1 MLAHLPRTGP
11 GRYHFAEPTARNVL
25 ARRWQSRL
33 AIESGSPGM
42 QVMTACVAGV
52 VALRRRQAG
61 FQRMARTC
69 LGPTAAWD
77 TTGGPA
83 VQQLSG
89 GGGGGP
95 DVVPG
100 HVNRVIWMCWTG
112 NNPIPPHLQL
122 CVKTIQRNSNLP
134 VVIITPSN
142 LLQYVPNPHPAY
154 SYLHLQHRADY
165 LRCRLLHQY
174 GGIYLDM
181 DTIVLRDLSGLFDL
195 LHSYDAVGYDG
206 SQWGELIGISDMGP
220 FRPFSDITS
229 QWYNTIQGKLD
240 QALGQLQQQNVYP
253 FYWQEILRDIFVPI
267 SVAYRD
273 RVTAALQAYN
283 PEKEELWSVGSAQ
296 DLLGA
301 QLAQKHLLILNNS
314 KYGSELVS
322 LTEEQLLNG
331 PAVLSQIWRQAL
343 GLTQNDE
350 PAAVRTHEPPL
361 HEQGMQQGRTANAAS
376 GLPLTVGVGTC
387 QVHTECQVPPDMM
400 ETFKQIG
407 APGHFL
413 ISVQDQLDWAFKAGC
428 RLVDTAQR
436 YGNEDGVGK
445 AVRKAIEEGTIRR
458 DELFI
463 TTKIEVKNMGY
474 ETTLRS
480 FEESRIALQLDQVD
494 LLLLHFPPA
503 PELRQ
508 ETWAAMEQLVK
519 EGKVKHIGV
528 ANHSERHI
536 EDLMAYAQI
545 PPAVNQIEIHPY
557 HAQFQLANFCI
568 QRGIAVMGYSP
579 LGGRGAAGKDT
590 GVTDDLLSD
599 PTILEVA
606 RAYGKTPAQVILRW
620 ALQRGI
626 TPIPKAASPE
636 RLSENLSALLFELAD
651 ADMDKISGLDRG
663 QFVVCDV
670 QRLA

>member
-11 GRYHFAEPTARNVL
+11 GRCHLAEPAARNVL
-25 ARRWQSRL
+25 VRRWRSNMATQSG
-33 AIESGSPGM
+33 APAM
-42 QVMTACVAGV
+42 QVMTACVAGT

-61 FQRMARTC
+61 FHRVTRTC
-69 LGPTAAWD
+69 LGPTPAWD
-77 TTGGPA
+77 STGGPA
-83 VQQLSG
+83 VQQLLGDSAG
-89 GGGGGP
+89 GLHVELGQ
-95 DVVPG
+95 
-100 HVNRVIWMCWTG
+100 VNRVIWMCWTG

-122 CVKTIQRNSNLP
+122 CVKTVQRNSNLP
-134 VVIITPSN
+134 VVIVTPSN

-165 LRCRLLHQY
+165 LRCCLLHQY

-181 DTIVLRDLSGLFDL
+181 DTIVLRDLSSLFDL
-195 LHSYDAVGYDG
+195 LDSYDAVGYDG

-229 QWYNTIQGKLD
+229 KWYNTIQGKLD
-240 QALGQLQQQNVYP
+240 QAFGQLQQQQVYS

-267 SVAYRD
+267 SVAHRD
-273 RVTAALQAYN
+273 RVTAALQAHN

-296 DLLGA
+296 ELLGS
-301 QLAQKHLLILNNS
+301 QLAQNHLLILNNS
-314 KYGSELVS
+314 KYGRELVS

-343 GLTQNDE
+343 GLTSHDE
-350 PAAVRTHEPPL
+350 LTAVHNHEL
-361 HEQGMQQGRTANAAS
+361 LSHEQDMPQGHVADTDS
-376 GLPLTVGVGTC
+376 GLPLTIGVGTC

-407 APGHFL
+407 APKHFL

-445 AVRKAIEEGTIRR
+445 AVHKAIAEGVVRR

-463 TTKIEVKNMGY
+463 TTKIEAKNMGY
-474 ETTLRS
+474 ESTLKS
-480 FEESRIALQLDQVD
+480 FEESLMALQVDQVD
-494 LLLLHFPPA
+494 LLLLHFPPP
-503 PELRQ
+503 PELRR
-508 ETWAAMEQLVK
+508 ETWAAMEQLVQ

-528 ANHSERHI
+528 ANHSERHL
-536 EDLMAYAQI
+536 EDLLAYAQI

-557 HAQFQLANFCI
+557 HAQFQLASFCV

-579 LGGRGAAGKDT
+579 LGGRGAAGQDT
-590 GVTDDLLSD
+590 GVTDALLSD
-599 PTILEVA
+599 PIIAEVA

-620 ALQRGI
+620 AVQRGI
-626 TPIPKAASPE
+626 TPIPKAASLE
-636 RLSENLSALLFELAD
+636 RLSENMGALLFEIASD
-651 ADMDKISGLDRG
+651 DMDKISGLDRG

-670 QRLA
+670 SRLP